1 MNNAKTFTLEELSD
15 ATNNWHAENVL
26 GDGGFAVVFLA
37 VIAGEGRVAIKKV
50 RSPADKK
57 ERVFLRSSM
66 HAERETISLY
76 KHQNICELLG
86 SFVDEQN
93 EDAPYCLVY
102 ELCENG
108 NLLERIACRDHK
120 KRSVAP
126 LTAEQRLFIA
136 LGTCRALEYLHCKA
150 VPSIVHRDIKSANIL
165 LDGNLLPKVADFGT
179 VRQDALGDNDTHIK
193 TQTVVGTRC
202 YMPMECTWLAC
213 VDYAS

>member
-1 MNNAKTFTLEELSD
+1 
-15 ATNNWHAENVL
+15 
-26 GDGGFAVVFLA
+26 
-37 VIAGEGRVAIKKV
+37 
-50 RSPADKK
+50 
-57 ERVFLRSSM
+57 M

-76 KHQNICELLG
+76 KHQNICELIG
-86 SFVDEQN
+86 SFVDEKN

-120 KRSVAP
+120 KRAVLP
-126 LTAEQRLFIA
+126 LTADQRLFIA

-165 LDGNLLPKVADFGT
+165 LDANFRPKVADFGT
-179 VRQDALGDNDTHIK
+179 VRQDELRDNNTHIK

-202 YMPMECTWLAC
+202 YMPIECMWSIKYTYVC
-213 VDYAS
+213 